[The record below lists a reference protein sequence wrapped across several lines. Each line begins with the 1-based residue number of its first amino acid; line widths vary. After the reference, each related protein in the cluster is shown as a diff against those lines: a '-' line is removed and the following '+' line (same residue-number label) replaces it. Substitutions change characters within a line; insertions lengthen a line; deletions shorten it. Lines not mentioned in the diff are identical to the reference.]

1 MRWFRL
7 NTRPTT
13 WLAFFALALQ
23 FALAFGHLHA
33 SEWRR
38 IAADS
43 KHAVITSLK
52 LGSSDT
58 PAGPA
63 QQDTDGFCAICA
75 SIRLVGSLVLPPP
88 PAQALPP
95 AIDRVWVPR
104 ALASIASTAGRLSFQ
119 ARAPPAAH
127 HGDALENCRA
137 AA

>member
-13 WLAFFALALQ
+13 WLALFALALQ

-38 IAADS
+38 VSADS

-52 LGSSDT
+52 LGSSDA
-58 PAGPA
+58 PAGPT

-75 SIRLVGSLVLPPP
+75 SMRLVGSLVLPLP

-95 AIDRVWVPR
+95 AIDRVWLPP
-104 ALASIASTAGRLSFQ
+104 ALASIASTAGRSSFQ
-119 ARAPPAAH
+119 ARAPPALH
-127 HGDALENCRA
+127 RGDALENCRA